1 MTEITRRNLLS
12 AVPHGAAAMALAP
25 VSVSAQPIPSS
36 ASSAE
41 RSFLDKAEQLKPR
54 LSEFVQ
60 TPLGLVSPV
69 KDAAQ
74 ALGWRI
80 EEAGD
85 ADAIASRVLKKKGD
99 TLIIDFGGHRA
110 GHLSFDIE
118 NVGAAIG
125 APVRLRFTFG
135 EVIPDIAE
143 PFYPYKGW
151 LSESWLPEE
160 IVTIDIVPSSIRLPR
175 RYAFRFVKIELLGLP
190 VGRKIAFRNVRAHAL
205 TSATGTVPALPKRLP
220 ADLHEMDRVAAATLR
235 DCMQTVFEDGPRRD
249 QRLWTGDLRLQA
261 LTSYVTFPNN
271 DLVKRSLYLLAA
283 FPREDG
289 MLPANIFEFPRP
301 MQAPE
306 FMMDYSA
313 LFSVTLADYVA
324 ATNDVAFGL
333 ELWDAALRQVRLVG
347 QMIGEDGSVRL
358 PKGTLTF
365 VDWNPQLDRD
375 AALYAIYIY
384 ALKHVMALA
393 GKLGRSAD
401 VSDFPDKIARSEAAA
416 IKAFWSPELKLFIS
430 GSKRQISMASQAWMT
445 LAGVGTRKMRSAAL
459 LNALRHPDV
468 IQSRTPYLTH
478 YVTEALFVAGHNSE
492 ALKMMRAY
500 WGGMLKAGADT
511 FWEAYAPD
519 NPRVAPYNDFH
530 VNSFCH
536 AWSCTPSYLLRKY
549 ARQIG

>member
-1 MTEITRRNLLS
+1 MEITRRNLLS
-12 AVPHGAAAMALAP
+12 AVPHGAVAMALAP
-25 VSVSAQPIPSS
+25 VSVSAQPIPSLTSS
-36 ASSAE
+36 ASQ
-41 RSFLDKAEQLKPR
+41 SFLEKAEQLKPS
-54 LSEFVQ
+54 LNEFVQ
-60 TPLGLVSPV
+60 TPLALVSPV

-80 EEAGD
+80 EEVGD
-85 ADAIASRVLKKKGD
+85 ADAIASRLLKKKGD

-118 NVGAAIG
+118 NIGEAIG

-190 VGRKIAFRNVRAHAL
+190 VGRKIALRNVRAHAL

-283 FPREDG
+283 FPREDSL
-289 MLPANIFEFPRP
+289 LPANVFEYPRP

-306 FMMDYSA
+306 FMLDYSA
-313 LFSVTLADYVA
+313 LFSVTLADYVD
-324 ATNDVAFGL
+324 ATNDLAFGR
-333 ELWDAALRQVRLVG
+333 ELWSIALAQVRLVG
-347 QMIGEDGSVRL
+347 KMIGEDGGIRFA
-358 PKGTLTF
+358 KGVTAF
-365 VDWNPQLDRD
+365 IDWNPKLNRD
-375 AALYAIYIY
+375 AAIHAVYIY
-384 ALKHVMALA
+384 ALKRVMTLA
-393 GKLGRSAD
+393 KKLGLLAE
-401 VSDFPDKIARSEAAA
+401 VSDFPGDIARAEAAA
-416 IKAFWSPELKLFIS
+416 IKAFWSSEMQLFTS

-445 LAGVGTRKMRSAAL
+445 LASVGTRKMQSAGL

-468 IQSRTPYLTH
+468 VQSRTPYLTH
-478 YVTEALFVAGHNSE
+478 YVTEALFIAGHNSE

>member
-1 MTEITRRNLLS
+1 MEITRRNLLS
-12 AVPHGAAAMALAP
+12 AVPHGAVAMALAP
-25 VSVSAQPIPSS
+25 VSVSAQPIPSLTSS
-36 ASSAE
+36 ASQ
-41 RSFLDKAEQLKPR
+41 SFLEKAEQLKPS
-54 LSEFVQ
+54 LNEFVQ
-60 TPLGLVSPV
+60 TPLALVSPV

-80 EEAGD
+80 EEVGD
-85 ADAIASRVLKKKGD
+85 ADAIASRLLKKKGD

-118 NVGAAIG
+118 NIGEAIG

-160 IVTIDIVPSSIRLPR
+160 VVTIDLVPSSVRLPR

-190 VGRKIAFRNVRAHAL
+190 VGRKIALRNVRAHAL

-283 FPREDG
+283 FPREDSL
-289 MLPANIFEFPRP
+289 LPANVFEYPRP

-306 FMMDYSA
+306 FMLDYSA
-313 LFSVTLADYVA
+313 LFSVTLADYVD
-324 ATNDVAFGL
+324 ATNDLAFGR
-333 ELWDAALRQVRLVG
+333 ELWSIALAQVRLVG
-347 QMIGEDGSVRL
+347 KMIGEDGGIRFA
-358 PKGTLTF
+358 KGVTAF
-365 VDWNPQLDRD
+365 IDWNPKLDRD
-375 AALYAIYIY
+375 AAIHAVYIY
-384 ALKHVMALA
+384 ALKRVMTLA
-393 GKLGRSAD
+393 KKLGLLAE
-401 VSDFPDKIARSEAAA
+401 VSDFPGDIARAEAAA
-416 IKAFWSPELKLFIS
+416 IKAFWSSEMQLFTS
-430 GSKRQISMASQAWMT
+430 GSKRQISIASQAWMT
-445 LAGVGTRKMRSAAL
+445 LASVGTRKMQSAGL

-468 IQSRTPYLTH
+468 VQSRTPYLTH
-478 YVTEALFVAGHNSE
+478 YVTEALFIAGHNSE

>member
-1 MTEITRRNLLS
+1 
-12 AVPHGAAAMALAP
+12 MALAP
-25 VSVSAQPIPSS
+25 VSASAQPIPSP
-36 ASSAE
+36 ASSAD
-41 RSFLDKAEQLKPR
+41 RSFLEKAEQLKPR
-54 LSEFVQ
+54 LNEFVQ

-85 ADAIASRVLKKKGD
+85 ADAIASRLLKKKGD
-99 TLIIDFGGHRA
+99 TLVIDFGGHRA

-118 NVGAAIG
+118 SIGEAIG

-135 EVIPDIAE
+135 EVVPDIAE

-160 IVTIDIVPSSIRLPR
+160 VVTIDLVPSSVRLPR

-190 VGRKIAFRNVRAHAL
+190 VGRKIALRNVRAHAL

-283 FPREDG
+283 FPREDSL
-289 MLPANIFEFPRP
+289 LPANVFEYPRP

-306 FMMDYSA
+306 FMLDYSA
-313 LFSVTLADYVA
+313 LFSVTLADYVD
-324 ATNDVAFGL
+324 ATNDLAFGR
-333 ELWDAALRQVRLVG
+333 ELWSIALAQVRLVG
-347 QMIGEDGSVRL
+347 KMIGEDGGIRFA
-358 PKGTLTF
+358 KGVTAF
-365 VDWNPQLDRD
+365 IDWNPKLDRD
-375 AALYAIYIY
+375 AAIHAVYIY
-384 ALKHVMALA
+384 ALKRVMTLA
-393 GKLGRSAD
+393 KKLGLLAE
-401 VSDFPDKIARSEAAA
+401 VSDFPGDIARAEAAA
-416 IKAFWSPELKLFIS
+416 IKAFWSSEMQLFTS
-430 GSKRQISMASQAWMT
+430 GSKRQISIASQAWMT
-445 LAGVGTRKMRSAAL
+445 LASVGTRKMQSAGL

-468 IQSRTPYLTH
+468 VQSRTPYLTH
-478 YVTEALFVAGHNSE
+478 YVTEALFIAGHNSE

>member
-1 MTEITRRNLLS
+1 
-12 AVPHGAAAMALAP
+12 MALAP
-25 VSVSAQPIPSS
+25 VTLSAQPMPTS
-36 ASSAE
+36 ASSASLSLLE
-41 RSFLDKAEQLKPR
+41 RAEQLKPR
-54 LSEFVQ
+54 LNEFVQ

-74 ALGWRI
+74 ALGWRV
-80 EEAGD
+80 EKAGD
-85 ADAIASRVLKKKGD
+85 ADAIASRLLKKKGD

-118 NVGAAIG
+118 SIGEAIG

-160 IVTIDIVPSSIRLPR
+160 VVTIDIVPSSVRLPR

-190 VGRKIAFRNVRAHAL
+190 IGRKIALRNVRAHAL
-205 TSATGTVPALPKRLP
+205 TSATGTVPALSKRLP

-271 DLVKRSLYLLAA
+271 DLVKRCLYLLAA

-289 MLPANIFEFPRP
+289 LLPANVFEYPRP
-301 MQAPE
+301 MPAPE

-324 ATNDVAFGL
+324 ATNDIAFGL

-347 QMIGEDGSVRL
+347 EMIGEDGEISL
-358 PKGTLTF
+358 PKGILTF
-365 VDWNPQLDRD
+365 VDWNPQLNRD

-393 GKLGRSAD
+393 GKLGRPAD
-401 VSDFPDKIARSEAAA
+401 VSDFPEKIARAEAAA
-416 IKAFWSPELKLFIS
+416 IKAFWSPELKLFTS

-445 LAGVGTRKMRSAAL
+445 LAGVGTRKMQSGAL
-459 LNALRHPDV
+459 LNALRHPEV
-468 IQSRTPYLTH
+468 VQSRTPYLTH
-478 YVTEALFVAGHNSE
+478 YVTEALFVAGHNLE

>member
-1 MTEITRRNLLS
+1 MTEYTRRNLLS
-12 AVPHGAAAMALAP
+12 VVPHGAVAMALAP
-25 VSVSAQPIPSS
+25 VSGAAQPIPSS
-36 ASSAE
+36 ISPGSQ
-41 RSFLDKAEQLKPR
+41 SFLDKAEQLKPR
-54 LSEFVQ
+54 LNEFVQ

-69 KDAAQ
+69 KDTTQ

-80 EEAGD
+80 ERTGD
-85 ADAIASRVLKKKGD
+85 AEAIASGLPGKKGD
-99 TLIIDFGGHRA
+99 VFIIDFGGHRA

-118 NVGAAIG
+118 NIGEAIG
-125 APVRLRFTFG
+125 APVRIRFTFG

-143 PFYPYKGW
+143 PLHPFKGW

-160 IVTIDIVPSSIRLPR
+160 IVTIDLVPSSVRLPR

-190 VGRKIAFRNVRAHAL
+190 IGRRITLRNVCAHAV
-205 TSATGTVPALPKRLP
+205 TSATGTVPALPKRFA
-220 ADLHEMDRVAAATLR
+220 ADLLEMDRVAAATLR

-261 LTSYVTFPNN
+261 LTSYVTYPKN
-271 DLVKRSLYLLAA
+271 DLVKRCLYLLAA

-289 MLPANIFEFPRP
+289 LLPANVFEYPRP

-324 ATNDVAFGL
+324 ATNDTTFGL
-333 ELWDAALRQVRLVG
+333 ELWEIALKQVQLVG
-347 QMIGEDGSVRL
+347 EMIGDDGSIRL
-358 PKGTLTF
+358 PKGILTF
-365 VDWNPQLDRD
+365 VDWNPQLDRN
-375 AALYAIYIY
+375 ASLYAIYIY
-384 ALKHVMALA
+384 ALKRVIAL
-393 GKLGRSAD
+393 GEKLGRVEDISG
-401 VSDFPDKIARSEAAA
+401 FHDKIARAEAAA
-416 IKAFWSPELKLFIS
+416 IKAFWSPELKLFTS

-445 LAGVGTRKMRSAAL
+445 LAGVGTRKMQSAGL

-468 IQSRTPYLTH
+468 FQSRTPYLTH

-511 FWEAYAPD
+511 FWEAYSPD

-536 AWSCTPSYLLRKY
+536 AWSCTPSYLLRRY
-549 ARQIG
+549 EHQIG

>member
-1 MTEITRRNLLS
+1 MEITRRNLLS
-12 AVPHGAAAMALAP
+12 AVPHGAVAMALAP
-25 VSVSAQPIPSS
+25 VSVSAQPIPSLTSS
-36 ASSAE
+36 ASQ
-41 RSFLDKAEQLKPR
+41 SFLEKAEQLKPS
-54 LSEFVQ
+54 LNEFVQ
-60 TPLGLVSPV
+60 TPLALVSPV

-80 EEAGD
+80 EEVGD
-85 ADAIASRVLKKKGD
+85 ADAIASRLLKKKGD

-118 NVGAAIG
+118 NIGEAIG

-160 IVTIDIVPSSIRLPR
+160 VVTIDLVPSSVRLPR

-190 VGRKIAFRNVRAHAL
+190 VGRKIALRNVRAHAL

-283 FPREDG
+283 FPREDSL
-289 MLPANIFEFPRP
+289 LPANVFEYPRP

-306 FMMDYSA
+306 FMLDYSA
-313 LFSVTLADYVA
+313 LFSVTLADYVD
-324 ATNDVAFGL
+324 ATNDLAFGR
-333 ELWDAALRQVRLVG
+333 ELWSIALAQVRLVG
-347 QMIGEDGSVRL
+347 KMIGEDGGIRFA
-358 PKGTLTF
+358 KGVTAF
-365 VDWNPQLDRD
+365 IDWNPKLNRD
-375 AALYAIYIY
+375 AAIHAVYIY
-384 ALKHVMALA
+384 ALKRVMTLA
-393 GKLGRSAD
+393 KKLGLLAE
-401 VSDFPDKIARSEAAA
+401 VSDFPGDIARAEAAA
-416 IKAFWSPELKLFIS
+416 IKAFWSSEMQLFTS

-445 LAGVGTRKMRSAAL
+445 LASVGTRKMQSAGL

-468 IQSRTPYLTH
+468 VQSRTPYLTH
-478 YVTEALFVAGHNSE
+478 YVTEALFIAGHNSE

>member
-1 MTEITRRNLLS
+1 
-12 AVPHGAAAMALAP
+12 MALAP
-25 VSVSAQPIPSS
+25 VSASAQPIPSP
-36 ASSAE
+36 ASSAD
-41 RSFLDKAEQLKPR
+41 RSFLEKAEQLKPR
-54 LSEFVQ
+54 LNEFVQ

-85 ADAIASRVLKKKGD
+85 ADAIASRLLKKKGD

-118 NVGAAIG
+118 SIGEAIG

-160 IVTIDIVPSSIRLPR
+160 VVTIDIVPSSVRLPR

-190 VGRKIAFRNVRAHAL
+190 VGRKIAIRNVRAHAV
-205 TSATGTVPALPKRLP
+205 TSAMGTVPALPKRLP

-271 DLVKRSLYLLAA
+271 DLVKRCLYLLAA

-289 MLPANIFEFPRP
+289 MLPANVFEYPRP

-347 QMIGEDGSVRL
+347 EMIGEDGSVRL
-358 PKGTLTF
+358 PKGILTF
-365 VDWNPQLDRD
+365 VDWNPQLNRD

-393 GKLGRSAD
+393 EKLGRSAD
-401 VSDFPDKIARSEAAA
+401 VSDFPDKIARAEAAA
-416 IKAFWSPELKLFIS
+416 IKAFWSPELKLFTS

-445 LAGVGTRKMRSAAL
+445 LAGVGTRKMQSAAL

-519 NPRVAPYNDFH
+519 NPRIAPYNDFH

>member
-1 MTEITRRNLLS
+1 MEITRRSLLS
-12 AVPHGAAAMALAP
+12 AVPHGAVAMALAP
-25 VSVSAQPIPSS
+25 VSVSAQPIPSLTS
-36 ASSAE
+36 PASQ
-41 RSFLDKAEQLKPR
+41 SFLEKAEQLKPR
-54 LSEFVQ
+54 LNEFVQ
-60 TPLGLVSPV
+60 TPLGLVNPV

-80 EEAGD
+80 EKTGD
-85 ADAIASRVLKKKGD
+85 ADAIASRLLQKKGD
-99 TLIIDFGGHRA
+99 TLIVDFGGHRA

-118 NVGAAIG
+118 NIGEAIG

-160 IVTIDIVPSSIRLPR
+160 VVTIDLVPSSVRLPR

-190 VGRKIAFRNVRAHAL
+190 VGRKIALRNVRAHAL

-283 FPREDG
+283 FPREDSL
-289 MLPANIFEFPRP
+289 LPANVFEYPRP

-306 FMMDYSA
+306 FMLDYSA
-313 LFSVTLADYVA
+313 LFSVTLADYVD
-324 ATNDVAFGL
+324 ATNDLAFGR
-333 ELWDAALRQVRLVG
+333 ELWSIALAQVRLVG
-347 QMIGEDGSVRL
+347 KMIGEDGGIRFA
-358 PKGTLTF
+358 KGVTAF
-365 VDWNPQLDRD
+365 IDWNPKLNRD
-375 AALYAIYIY
+375 AAIHAVYIY
-384 ALKHVMALA
+384 ALKRVMTLA
-393 GKLGRSAD
+393 KKLGLLAE
-401 VSDFPDKIARSEAAA
+401 VSDFPGDIARAEAAA
-416 IKAFWSPELKLFIS
+416 IKAFWSSEMQLFTS

-445 LAGVGTRKMRSAAL
+445 LASVGTRKMQSAAL

-478 YVTEALFVAGHNSE
+478 YVTEALFIAGHNSE

>member
-1 MTEITRRNLLS
+1 MEITRRNLLS
-12 AVPHGAAAMALAP
+12 AVPHGAVAMALAP
-25 VSVSAQPIPSS
+25 VSVSAQPIPSLTSS
-36 ASSAE
+36 ASQ
-41 RSFLDKAEQLKPR
+41 SFLEKAEQLKPS
-54 LSEFVQ
+54 LNEFVQ
-60 TPLGLVSPV
+60 TPLALVSPV

-80 EEAGD
+80 EEVGD
-85 ADAIASRVLKKKGD
+85 ADAIASRLLKKKGD

-118 NVGAAIG
+118 NIGEAIG

-160 IVTIDIVPSSIRLPR
+160 VVTIDLVPSSVRLPR

-190 VGRKIAFRNVRAHAL
+190 VGRKIALRNVRARAL

-283 FPREDG
+283 FPREDSL
-289 MLPANIFEFPRP
+289 LPANVFEYPRP

-306 FMMDYSA
+306 FMLDYSA
-313 LFSVTLADYVA
+313 LFSVTLADYVD
-324 ATNDVAFGL
+324 ATNDLAFGR
-333 ELWDAALRQVRLVG
+333 ELWSIALAQVRLVG
-347 QMIGEDGSVRL
+347 KMIGEDGGIRFA
-358 PKGTLTF
+358 KGVTAF
-365 VDWNPQLDRD
+365 IDWNPKLDRD
-375 AALYAIYIY
+375 AAIHAVYIY
-384 ALKHVMALA
+384 ALKRVMTLA
-393 GKLGRSAD
+393 KKLGLLAE
-401 VSDFPDKIARSEAAA
+401 VSDFPGDIARAEAAA
-416 IKAFWSPELKLFIS
+416 IKAFWSSEMQLFTS
-430 GSKRQISMASQAWMT
+430 GSKRQISIASQAWMT
-445 LAGVGTRKMRSAAL
+445 LASVGTRKMQSAGL

-468 IQSRTPYLTH
+468 VQSRTPYLTH
-478 YVTEALFVAGHNSE
+478 YVTEALFIAGHNSE

>member
-1 MTEITRRNLLS
+1 MSELTRREALS
-12 AVPHGAAAMALAP
+12 GFSHGAIVAALAP
-25 VSVSAQPIPSS
+25 ISVSAQSFQPSTLAADQS
-36 ASSAE
+36 L
-41 RSFLDKAEQLKPR
+41 LDKAERLKPT
-54 LSEFVQ
+54 LHEFVQ
-60 TPLGLVSPV
+60 PPIGLVTPI

-74 ALGWRI
+74 ALGWRL
-80 EEAGD
+80 EKSGD
-85 ADAIASRVLKKKGD
+85 ADAIASHMLRKKGD
-99 TLIIDFGGHRA
+99 AIIVDFGGHRT
-110 GHLSFDIE
+110 GYLSFDIE
-118 NVGAAIG
+118 NVGDPIG
-125 APVRLRFTFG
+125 APVRLRFTLG

-151 LSESWLPEE
+151 LAESWLPEE
-160 IVTIDIVPSSIRLPR
+160 VVTIDVVPSSVRLPR

-205 TSATGTVPALPKRLP
+205 TSAIGAVAALPQRL
-220 ADLHEMDRVAAATLR
+220 ASDLHHMDAVAAATLR

-261 LTSYVTFPNN
+261 LTSYVTFPNH

-289 MLPANIFEFPRP
+289 LLPANVFEQPRP
-301 MQAPE
+301 MPAPE

-324 ATNDVAFGL
+324 ATNDVPFGR
-333 ELWDAALRQVRLVG
+333 ELWDAALKQVRLVG
-347 QMIGEDGSVRL
+347 QMTGEDGGIRL
-358 PKGTLTF
+358 AKGVLTF
-365 VDWNPQLDRD
+365 VDWNPRLDRD
-375 AALYAIYIY
+375 AALHGIYIY
-384 ALKHVMALA
+384 ALKHVMAL
-393 GKLGRSAD
+393 GEKLGRTAD
-401 VSDFPDKIARSEAAA
+401 VIDLPGKIARAEAIAM
-416 IKAFWSPELKLFIS
+416 KAFWSPELQLFTS

-445 LAGVGTRKMRSAAL
+445 LAGVGTRKMHSAAL

-468 IQSRTPYLTH
+468 VQSRTPYLTH
-478 YVTEALFVAGHNSE
+478 YVTEALFVAGQSAE

-511 FWEAYAPD
+511 FWEAYAPE

-549 ARQIG
+549 LRQIR

>member
-1 MTEITRRNLLS
+1 
-12 AVPHGAAAMALAP
+12 V
-25 VSVSAQPIPSS
+25 
-36 ASSAE
+36 
-41 RSFLDKAEQLKPR
+41 
-54 LSEFVQ
+54 
-60 TPLGLVSPV
+60 
-69 KDAAQ
+69 
-74 ALGWRI
+74 
-80 EEAGD
+80 
-85 ADAIASRVLKKKGD
+85 
-99 TLIIDFGGHRA
+99 
-110 GHLSFDIE
+110 
-118 NVGAAIG
+118 
-125 APVRLRFTFG
+125 
-135 EVIPDIAE
+135 AE
-143 PFYPYKGW
+143 PFYTYKGW

-160 IVTIDIVPSSIRLPR
+160 VVTIDIVPSSIRLPR

-190 VGRKIAFRNVRAHAL
+190 IGRKIAFRNVRAHAV
-205 TSATGTVPALPKRLP
+205 TSATGTVPALPKRLSV
-220 ADLHEMDRVAAATLR
+220 DLHEMDRVAAATLR

-271 DLVKRSLYLLAA
+271 DLVKRCLYLLAA

-289 MLPANIFEFPRP
+289 LLPANVFEYPRP

-313 LFSVTLADYVA
+313 LFSVALADYVA
-324 ATNDVAFGL
+324 ATNDITFGL
-333 ELWDAALRQVRLVG
+333 ELWDTALKQVRLVG
-347 QMIGEDGSVRL
+347 EMIGEDGGVRFA
-358 PKGTLTF
+358 KGVIAF
-365 VDWNPQLDRD
+365 IDWNPQLNRD
-375 AALYAIYIY
+375 AALNAVYIY

-393 GKLGRSAD
+393 EKLGRSAD
-401 VSDFPDKIARSEAAA
+401 VSDFPGMITRAEAAA
-416 IKAFWSPELKLFIS
+416 IKAFWSPEMQLFTS

-445 LAGVGTRKMRSAAL
+445 LAGVGTRKMQSAAL

-468 IQSRTPYLTH
+468 VQSRTPYLTH
-478 YVTEALFVAGHNSE
+478 YVTEALFVAGHNPE

-500 WGGMLKAGADT
+500 WGGMLEAGADT

>member
-1 MTEITRRNLLS
+1 MEITRRNLLS
-12 AVPHGAAAMALAP
+12 AVPHGAVAMALAP
-25 VSVSAQPIPSS
+25 VSVSAQPIPSLTSS
-36 ASSAE
+36 ASQ
-41 RSFLDKAEQLKPR
+41 SFLEKAEQLKPS
-54 LSEFVQ
+54 LNEFVQ
-60 TPLGLVSPV
+60 TPLALVSPV

-80 EEAGD
+80 EEVGD
-85 ADAIASRVLKKKGD
+85 ADAIASRLLKKKGD

-118 NVGAAIG
+118 NIGEAIG

-160 IVTIDIVPSSIRLPR
+160 VVTIDLVPSSVRLPR

-190 VGRKIAFRNVRAHAL
+190 VGRKIALRNVRAHAL

-283 FPREDG
+283 FPREDSL
-289 MLPANIFEFPRP
+289 LPANVFEYPRP

-306 FMMDYSA
+306 FMLDYSA
-313 LFSVTLADYVA
+313 LFSVTLADYVD
-324 ATNDVAFGL
+324 ATNDLAFGR
-333 ELWDAALRQVRLVG
+333 ELWSIALAQVRLVG
-347 QMIGEDGSVRL
+347 KMIGEDGGIRFA
-358 PKGTLTF
+358 KGVTAF
-365 VDWNPQLDRD
+365 IDWNPKLNRD
-375 AALYAIYIY
+375 AAIHAVYIY
-384 ALKHVMALA
+384 ALKRVMTLA
-393 GKLGRSAD
+393 KKLGLLAE
-401 VSDFPDKIARSEAAA
+401 VSDFPGDIARAEAAA
-416 IKAFWSPELKLFIS
+416 IKAFWSSEMQLFTS
-430 GSKRQISMASQAWMT
+430 GSKRQISIASQAWMT
-445 LAGVGTRKMRSAAL
+445 LASVGTRKMQSAGL

-468 IQSRTPYLTH
+468 VQSRTPYLTH
-478 YVTEALFVAGHNSE
+478 YVTEALFIAGHNSE

>member
-1 MTEITRRNLLS
+1 MEITRRNLLS
-12 AVPHGAAAMALAP
+12 AVPHGAVAMALAP
-25 VSVSAQPIPSS
+25 VSVSAQPIPWLTSS
-36 ASSAE
+36 ASQ
-41 RSFLDKAEQLKPR
+41 SFLEKAEQLKPS
-54 LSEFVQ
+54 LNEFVQ
-60 TPLGLVSPV
+60 TPLALVSPV

-74 ALGWRI
+74 ALGWWI
-80 EEAGD
+80 EEVGD
-85 ADAIASRVLKKKGD
+85 ADAIASRLLKKKGD

-118 NVGAAIG
+118 NIGEAIG

-143 PFYPYKGW
+143 AFYPYKGW

-160 IVTIDIVPSSIRLPR
+160 VVTIDLVPSSVRLPR

-190 VGRKIAFRNVRAHAL
+190 VGRKIALRNVRAHAL

-271 DLVKRSLYLLAA
+271 DLVKRCLYLLAA

-289 MLPANIFEFPRP
+289 LLPANVFEYPRP
-301 MQAPE
+301 MPAPE

-313 LFSVTLADYVA
+313 LFSVTLADYVD
-324 ATNDVAFGL
+324 ATNDLAFGR
-333 ELWDAALRQVRLVG
+333 ELWSIALAQVRLVG
-347 QMIGEDGSVRL
+347 KMIGEDGGIRFA
-358 PKGTLTF
+358 KGVTAF
-365 VDWNPQLDRD
+365 IDWNPKLNRD
-375 AALYAIYIY
+375 AAIHAVYIY
-384 ALKHVMALA
+384 ALKRVMTLA
-393 GKLGRSAD
+393 KKLGLLAE
-401 VSDFPDKIARSEAAA
+401 VSDFPGDIARAEAAA
-416 IKAFWSPELKLFIS
+416 IKAFWSSEMQLFTS

-445 LAGVGTRKMRSAAL
+445 LASVGTRKMQSAGL

-468 IQSRTPYLTH
+468 VQSRTPYLTH
-478 YVTEALFVAGHNSE
+478 YVTEALFIAGHNSE

>member
-1 MTEITRRNLLS
+1 MEITRRNLLS
-12 AVPHGAAAMALAP
+12 AVPHGAVAMALAP
-25 VSVSAQPIPSS
+25 VSVSAQPIPSLTSS
-36 ASSAE
+36 ASQ
-41 RSFLDKAEQLKPR
+41 SFLEKAEQLKPS
-54 LSEFVQ
+54 LNEFVQ
-60 TPLGLVSPV
+60 TPLALVSPV

-74 ALGWRI
+74 ALGWWI
-80 EEAGD
+80 EEVGD
-85 ADAIASRVLKKKGD
+85 ADAIASRLLKKKGD

-118 NVGAAIG
+118 NIGEAIG

-143 PFYPYKGW
+143 AFYPYKGW

-160 IVTIDIVPSSIRLPR
+160 VVTIDLVPSSVRLPR

-190 VGRKIAFRNVRAHAL
+190 VGRKIALRNVRAHAL

-283 FPREDG
+283 FPREDSL
-289 MLPANIFEFPRP
+289 LPANVFEYPRP

-306 FMMDYSA
+306 FMLDYSA
-313 LFSVTLADYVA
+313 LFSVTLADYVD
-324 ATNDVAFGL
+324 ATNDLAFGR
-333 ELWDAALRQVRLVG
+333 ELWSIALAQVRLVG
-347 QMIGEDGSVRL
+347 KMIGEDGGIRFA
-358 PKGTLTF
+358 KGVTAF
-365 VDWNPQLDRD
+365 IDWNPKLNRD
-375 AALYAIYIY
+375 AAIHAVYIY
-384 ALKHVMALA
+384 ALKRVMTLA
-393 GKLGRSAD
+393 KKLGLLAE
-401 VSDFPDKIARSEAAA
+401 VSDFPGDIARAEAAA
-416 IKAFWSPELKLFIS
+416 IKAFWSSEMQLFTS
-430 GSKRQISMASQAWMT
+430 GSKRQISIASQAWMT
-445 LAGVGTRKMRSAAL
+445 LASVGTRKMQSAGL

-468 IQSRTPYLTH
+468 VQSRTPYLTH
-478 YVTEALFVAGHNSE
+478 YVTEALFIAGHNSE

>member
-1 MTEITRRNLLS
+1 
-12 AVPHGAAAMALAP
+12 MALAP
-25 VSVSAQPIPSS
+25 VSVAAQSIPSS
-36 ASSAE
+36 ASSAN
-41 RSFLDKAEQLKPR
+41 RPFLDKAEQLRPR
-54 LSEFVQ
+54 LNEFVQ
-60 TPLGLVSPV
+60 TPLGLVTPV
-69 KDAAQ
+69 TDAAQ
-74 ALGWRI
+74 ALGWQI
-80 EEAGD
+80 EQAGN
-85 ADAIASRVLKKKGD
+85 ADAIASRVLKRKGD
-99 TLIIDFGGHRA
+99 SLIIDFGGHRA
-110 GHLSFDIE
+110 GNLSFDIE
-118 NVGAAIG
+118 SIGDSIG

-135 EVIPDIAE
+135 QVIPDIAE

-160 IVTIDIVPSSIRLPR
+160 VVTIDIVPSSIRLPR

-190 VGRKIAFRNVRAHAL
+190 IGRKIALRNVRAHAL
-205 TSATGTVPALPKRLP
+205 TSATGEVPALPKRLP

-271 DLVKRSLYLLAA
+271 DLVKRCLYLLAA
-283 FPREDG
+283 FPRADG
-289 MLPANIFEFPRP
+289 MLPANVFEFPRP

-347 QMIGEDGSVRL
+347 EMIGEDGAVRL
-358 PKGTLTF
+358 PKDVLTF
-365 VDWNPQLDRD
+365 VDWNPQLSRD

-384 ALKHVMALA
+384 ALKHVTVLA
-393 GKLGRSAD
+393 AKLGRSAEIR
-401 VSDFPDKIARSEAAA
+401 DFPDRIARAQLAA
-416 IKAFWSPELKLFIS
+416 IKAFWSPELKLFTS

-445 LAGVGTRKMRSAAL
+445 LAGVGTRKMQSAAL

-468 IQSRTPYLTH
+468 VQSRTPYLTH
-478 YVTEALFVAGHNSE
+478 YVTEALFVAGHSSE

>member
-1 MTEITRRNLLS
+1 MTEITRRDLLS
-12 AVPHGAAAMALAP
+12 AVPHGAMAMALVPLAVP
-25 VSVSAQPIPSS
+25 AQPIPSS
-36 ASSAE
+36 SSSASQ
-41 RSFLDKAEQLKPR
+41 SFLQKAEQLKPS
-54 LSEFVQ
+54 LKEFVQ

-69 KDAAQ
+69 KDTAQ

-80 EEAGD
+80 EKTGD
-85 ADAIASRVLKKKGD
+85 ADAIASRLLRKKGD
-99 TLIIDFGGHRA
+99 AFIVDFGGHRA

-118 NVGAAIG
+118 SIGDAIG

-143 PFYPYKGW
+143 PLYPYKGW

-160 IVTIDIVPSSIRLPR
+160 VVTIDIVPSSVRLPR

-190 VGRKIAFRNVRAHAL
+190 VGRKIALRNVRAHAL
-205 TSATGTVPALPKRLP
+205 TSATGTVPALPKRLSP
-220 ADLHEMDRVAAATLR
+220 DLHEMDRVAAATLR

-271 DLVKRSLYLLAA
+271 DLVRRCLYLLAA

-289 MLPANIFEFPRP
+289 LLPANVFEYPRP

-313 LFSVTLADYVA
+313 LFSVALADYVA
-324 ATNDVAFGL
+324 STNDITFGL
-333 ELWDAALRQVRLVG
+333 ELWDTALKQVRLVG
-347 QMIGEDGSVRL
+347 EMIGEDGGIRFA
-358 PKGTLTF
+358 KGVTAF
-365 VDWNPQLDRD
+365 IDWNPQLNRD
-375 AALYAIYIY
+375 AALYAVYIY
-384 ALKHVMALA
+384 ALKHVIALA
-393 GKLGRSAD
+393 EKLGRSAD
-401 VSDFPDKIARSEAAA
+401 VSDFPGKIARAEAAA

-459 LNALRHPDV
+459 LNALRHPDLV
-468 IQSRTPYLTH
+468 QSRTPYLTH
-478 YVTEALFVAGHNSE
+478 YVTEALFIAGHNPE

-500 WGGMLKAGADT
+500 WGGMLEAGADT

>member
-1 MTEITRRNLLS
+1 
-12 AVPHGAAAMALAP
+12 MALAP
-25 VSVSAQPIPSS
+25 ASVSAQPIPSS
-36 ASSAE
+36 ASSASQ
-41 RSFLDKAEQLKPR
+41 SFLEKAEQLKPS
-54 LSEFVQ
+54 LNEFVQ
-60 TPLGLVSPV
+60 APLGLVSPV
-69 KDAAQ
+69 KDVAQ
-74 ALGWRI
+74 PLGWRI
-80 EEAGD
+80 ENAGD
-85 ADAIASRVLKKKGD
+85 AEAIASRLLKKKGD

-110 GHLSFDIE
+110 GHLSFDIGSIGE
-118 NVGAAIG
+118 PIG
-125 APVRLRFTFG
+125 APIRLRFTFG

-143 PFYPYKGW
+143 PFTPYKGW

-160 IVTIDIVPSSIRLPR
+160 VVTIDVVPSSVRLPR

-190 VGRKIAFRNVRAHAL
+190 VGRKVALRNVRAHAL
-205 TSATGTVPALPKRLP
+205 TSATGTVPPLPKRLP
-220 ADLHEMDRVAAATLR
+220 ADLQEMDRVAAATLR

-261 LTSYVTFPNN
+261 LTSYVTFPNH
-271 DLVKRSLYLLAA
+271 DLVKRCLYLLAA

-289 MLPANIFEFPRP
+289 LLPANVFEYPRP

-313 LFSVTLADYVA
+313 LFAVTLADYVA
-324 ATNDVAFGL
+324 STNDVAFGL
-333 ELWDAALRQVRLVG
+333 ELWDAALKQVRLVG
-347 QMIGEDGSVRL
+347 DVTGEDGEVRL
-358 PKGTLTF
+358 PKGVLAF
-365 VDWNPQLDRD
+365 VDWNPQLNRD

-384 ALKHVMALA
+384 ALKQVMVLA
-393 GKLGRSAD
+393 QKLGRAAD
-401 VSDFPDKIARSEAAA
+401 VSDISARIARAEAAA

-430 GSKRQISMASQAWMT
+430 GGKRQISMASQAWMT
-445 LAGVGTRKMRSAAL
+445 LAGVGTRKMQSAAL
-459 LNALRHPDV
+459 LHALHHPDV

-519 NPRVAPYNDFH
+519 NPRVAPYNDLH